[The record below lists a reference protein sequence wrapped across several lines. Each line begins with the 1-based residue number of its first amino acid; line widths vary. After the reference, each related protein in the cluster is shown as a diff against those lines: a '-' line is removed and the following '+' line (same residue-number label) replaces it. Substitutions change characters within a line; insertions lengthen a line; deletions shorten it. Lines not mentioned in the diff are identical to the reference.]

1 MIKMTS
7 LSEAFPNFNSPSN
20 SPFKIFEILGCVKC
34 GDKASISTT
43 DDGNRNQ
50 KCSTCGT
57 VLRQNG
63 IKKV

>member
-7 LSEAFPNFNSPSN
+7 LSEAFPNFNKNN
-20 SPFKIFEILGCVKC
+20 SPFKIFEILGCAKC